1 MDILVDPEDEHLLK
15 KYNWRANADG
25 YACVNRSGNVIFLH
39 SLIMGFLG
47 VDHINRNP
55 LDNRRSNLRPATD
68 QQNTQN
74 RRKWHKQGNSIYR
87 SKYKGVYTKIT
98 RKGVIYYCSH
108 IRENGAL
115 KYLGSFDTPEEAA
128 LVWDENARRLHGNFA
143 RLNFPMEGE
152 ESAL

>member
-1 MDILVDPEDEHLLK
+1 
-15 KYNWRANADG
+15 
-25 YACVNRSGNVIFLH
+25 
-39 SLIMGFLG
+39 
-47 VDHINRNP
+47 VDHINCNP

-108 IRENGAL
+108 IRENGVL
-115 KYLGSFDTPEEAA
+115 KYLGLSIPQKKQRWFG
-128 LVWDENARRLHGNFA
+128 DENARRLHGNFA

-152 ESAL
+152 DQLYESCRCHKASQSSQS